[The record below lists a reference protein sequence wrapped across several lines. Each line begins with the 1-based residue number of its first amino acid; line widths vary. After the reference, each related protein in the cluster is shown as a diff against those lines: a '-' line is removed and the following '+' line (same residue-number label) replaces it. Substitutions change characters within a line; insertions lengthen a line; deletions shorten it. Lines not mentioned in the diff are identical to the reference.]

1 MQKEFKALDEQIEL
15 LKKRGLSIPDER
27 RAKRYL
33 LTNNYYSIINGYGK
47 YFQDRPDHYLSGA
60 SFDEVINLYFFEEEI
75 KKAVFN
81 AILQIEHH
89 VKSVVAYRFAEQHPN
104 QNYAFLD
111 PKSYNQ
117 QKQKLLLAYNT
128 ISKFSLILKKSA
140 NSPNS
145 SIHHYV
151 SKYKGIPIWVL
162 MDYLDFGSLYYF
174 TRVLPDNV
182 LNKVAA
188 DLVPFINEN
197 IPGTYPAVE
206 FTPEIM
212 LKFLKNIHETR
223 NICAHNNRLLDFK
236 CRSDSPY
243 YGPLHKKYDISRKD
257 HRTSF
262 YSTFISMQCFLS
274 KTEFAVLNNSLRR
287 KFLSLNKHMNTISI
301 NEVLAK
307 MGFPKDWQLQPSLDQ

>member
-117 QKQKLLLAYNT
+117 QEQKLLLAYNT

>member
-47 YFQDRPDHYLSGA
+47 YFQDRPDHYVSGA

-117 QKQKLLLAYNT
+117 QEQKLLLAYNT

>member
-1 MQKEFKALDEQIEL
+1 MQKEFKTLDEQIEL
-15 LKKRGLSIPDER
+15 LKKRGLTIPDER

-81 AILQIEHH
+81 AILQIERH

-104 QNYAFLD
+104 QNYAFLE

-117 QKQKLLLAYNT
+117 HKQKLLLAYNT
-128 ISKFSLILKKSA
+128 ISKFSLILKANAKSP
-140 NSPNS
+140 SS
-145 SIHHYV
+145 SIHHYI

-162 MDYLDFGSLYYF
+162 MDYLDFGSLYHF
-174 TRVLPDNV
+174 TSVLPDNI
-182 LNKVAA
+182 LNKIAG
-188 DLVPFINEN
+188 DFVPFINEN
-197 IPGTYPAVE
+197 IPGEYLAIG

-236 CRSDSPY
+236 CHSDSPY
-243 YGPLHKKYDISRKD
+243 YAPLHSKYDISKKA
-257 HRTSF
+257 HRTDF
-262 YSTFISMQCFLS
+262 YSTFISMQCFLGQ
-274 KTEFAVLNNSLRR
+274 TEFAVLNNSLRKR
-287 KFLSLNKHMNTISI
+287 FRSLSKHLNTINI
-301 NEVLAK
+301 NKILDK
-307 MGFPKDWQLQPSLDQ
+307 MGFPKDWQLRPPLNQ

>member
-47 YFQDRPDHYLSGA
+47 YFQDRPDHYLLGA

-117 QKQKLLLAYNT
+117 QEQKLLLAYNT
-128 ISKFSLILKKSA
+128 ISKFSLVLKKSA

-174 TRVLPDNV
+174 IRVLPDNV

-301 NEVLAK
+301 NEFLAK

>member
-1 MQKEFKALDEQIEL
+1 M
-15 LKKRGLSIPDER
+15 
-27 RAKRYL
+27 
-33 LTNNYYSIINGYGK
+33 
-47 YFQDRPDHYLSGA
+47 
-60 SFDEVINLYFFEEEI
+60 
-75 KKAVFN
+75 
-81 AILQIEHH
+81 
-89 VKSVVAYRFAEQHPN
+89 VAYRFAEQHPN

-117 QKQKLLLAYNT
+117 QEQKLLLAYNT